1 MNLYAYIFG
10 SILLVSLISLA
21 GILLLSISK
30 QATNKILLYLVSF
43 STGALLSTVF
53 LHFFPEII
61 EIEPHP
67 IRASWLLLGSI
78 LFSFVMERF
87 IHWRHC
93 HAVDDECH
101 IHPVGPMMLMADI
114 IHNIL
119 DGVLI
124 AASYLISIPLGI
136 ATTLAVMFHEI
147 PQEIGDFAVLLHSG
161 YSKKKAL
168 LLNLLTALT
177 AFIGALLV
185 LWINVTIDGIAII
198 LLPIAAGNFLYIA
211 TADLIPELHKETKF
225 KKSFLQFIF
234 LLLGVGVMTLL
245 ALAEPGHGSVQEETP
260 EAVPEVPLT

>member
-1 MNLYAYIFG
+1 M
-10 SILLVSLISLA
+10 LL
-21 GILLLSISK
+21 
-30 QATNKILLYLVSF
+30 
-43 STGALLSTVF
+43 
-53 LHFFPEII
+53 
-61 EIEPHP
+61 
-67 IRASWLLLGSI
+67 
-78 LFSFVMERF
+78 
-87 IHWRHC
+87 
-93 HAVDDECH
+93 
-101 IHPVGPMMLMADI
+101 ADA

-168 LLNLLTALT
+168 VLNLLTALT

-185 LWINVTIDGIAII
+185 LWINVTMSGIATI

-211 TADLIPELHKETKF
+211 TADLIPELHKETSF
-225 KKSFLQFIF
+225 KKSFMQFIF

-245 ALAEPGHGSVQEETP
+245 ALAEPGHGSVQEEAP

>member
-1 MNLYAYIFG
+1 
-10 SILLVSLISLA
+10 
-21 GILLLSISK
+21 
-30 QATNKILLYLVSF
+30 
-43 STGALLSTVF
+43 
-53 LHFFPEII
+53 
-61 EIEPHP
+61 
-67 IRASWLLLGSI
+67 
-78 LFSFVMERF
+78 
-87 IHWRHC
+87 
-93 HAVDDECH
+93 
-101 IHPVGPMMLMADI
+101 MLMADI